1 MKRLLIIIICALA
14 LCACGNRPH
23 QTSSHSESESESD
36 AQGDSESVRMAV
48 TSATH
53 VGFLAALD
61 ALDCIVAVANPQLIY
76 SLPKEAKYIDIGSD
90 LQPNIESLLM
100 AKPDVV
106 LVTGYGT
113 QEPTWWKQVREF
125 GIEILAIN
133 EWQETDPIAR
143 AGWIRRVGAIVH
155 KEAMAD
161 SIFQS
166 RRGLYDS
173 IAALQP
179 PTLSP
184 TLMSGQSFRGT
195 WYVPTGQS
203 FMGKIFQ
210 DAGARYAYASDT
222 SRGSLPLSV
231 EQALLTFHDADVWVG
246 VDVRSMDELAALD
259 PRHTW
264 FKAYERGRVYNYL
277 KRSTPAGANDFW
289 ERGVVCPDEI
299 LDDIRHVLYP
309 DSTYT
314 FHYLLGVGE

>member
-23 QTSSHSESESESD
+23 QASLYSESESES
-36 AQGDSESVRMAV
+36 ESAVRVAV

-76 SLPKEAKYIDIGSD
+76 SLPKDAKYVDIGSD
-90 LQPNIESLLM
+90 LQPNIEALLL
-100 AKPDVV
+100 AQPDVV

-113 QEPTWWKQVREF
+113 QEPSWWKQVREV
-125 GIEILAIN
+125 GIAVVPIN

-166 RRGLYDS
+166 RRSLYDS

-195 WYVPTGQS
+195 WYVPTGHS

-210 DAGARYAYASDT
+210 DAGASYVYASDT

-231 EQALLTFHDADVWVG
+231 EQALLTFHEADVWVG
-246 VDVRSMDELAALD
+246 VDVRSRAELASLD

-264 FKAYERGRVYNYL
+264 FKAYQKGRVYNYL

-299 LDDIRHVLYP
+299 LDDLRHVLYP
-309 DSTYT
+309 DPNYE
-314 FHYLLGVGE
+314 FHYLLGVEE

>member
-1 MKRLLIIIICALA
+1 MMKRVICIVVCALV
-14 LCACGNRPH
+14 LCACGKFRPRCTMH
-23 QTSSHSESESESD
+23 D
-36 AQGDSESVRMAV
+36 ARCTNPRVAV

-76 SLPKEAKYIDIGSD
+76 SLPKDAKYVDIGSD
-90 LQPNIESLLM
+90 LQPNIEALLL
-100 AKPDVV
+100 AQPDVV

-113 QEPTWWKQVREF
+113 QEPSWWKQVREA
-125 GIEILAIN
+125 GIAVVAIN

-143 AGWIRRVGAIVH
+143 AGWIREVGAIVH

-161 SIFQS
+161 SIFQNS
-166 RRGLYDS
+166 RWLYDS
-173 IAALQP
+173 IAAL
-179 PTLSP
+179 SP
-184 TLMSGQSFRGT
+184 LTYGPALMSGQSFRGT

-210 DAGARYAYASDT
+210 DAGANYAYMKDT
-222 SRGSLPLSV
+222 TRGSLPLSI
-231 EQALLTFHDADVWVG
+231 EQALLTFHEADVWVG

-264 FKAYERGRVYNYL
+264 FKAYQKGRVYNYL

-309 DSTYT
+309 DPNYE
-314 FHYLLGVGE
+314 FHYLFCISNAGDMQRQ

>member
-1 MKRLLIIIICALA
+1 MRRLLYIVGCALV
-14 LCACGNRPH
+14 LCSCGGAGGEGGKADGLKGR
-23 QTSSHSESESESD
+23 EAE
-36 AQGDSESVRMAV
+36 GVRVAV
-48 TSATH
+48 MSATH

-76 SLPKEAKYIDIGSD
+76 SLPKDAKYVDIGSD
-90 LQPNIESLLM
+90 FQPNVEALLM

-113 QEPTWWKQVREF
+113 QEPTWWEQVRQF
-125 GIEILAIN
+125 GIEIVVIN

-173 IAALQP
+173 ISALLPQ
-179 PTLSP
+179 TLGP
-184 TLMSGQSFRGT
+184 ALMSGQSFRGT
-195 WYVPTGQS
+195 WYVPTGHS

-210 DAGARYAYASDT
+210 DAGASYVYASDT
-222 SRGSLPLSV
+222 SRGSLPLSI
-231 EQALLTFHDADVWVG
+231 EQALLTFHEADVWVG
-246 VDVRSMDELAALD
+246 VDVRSRAELASLD

-264 FKAYERGRVYNYL
+264 FKAYQDGKVYNYL
-277 KRSTPAGANDFW
+277 KRSTKEGANDFW

-299 LDDIRHVLYP
+299 LDDFRHVLYP
-309 DSTYT
+309 DPNYE
-314 FHYLLGVGE
+314 FHYLLGVEE

>member
-14 LCACGNRPH
+14 LCACGGRPH
-23 QTSSHSESESESD
+23 QASLYSESESESE
-36 AQGDSESVRMAV
+36 SESAVRVAV

-76 SLPKEAKYIDIGSD
+76 SLPKDANYVDIGSD
-90 LQPNIESLLM
+90 LQPNIEALLM

-113 QEPTWWKQVREF
+113 QEPSWWKQVREA
-125 GIEILAIN
+125 GIAVVAIN

-143 AGWIRRVGAIVH
+143 AGWIRRVGEIVH
-155 KEAMAD
+155 REAMAD
-161 SIFQS
+161 SIFHS
-166 RRGLYDS
+166 RRELYDS
-173 IAALQP
+173 ISALLPQ
-179 PTLSP
+179 TLGP
-184 TLMSGQSFRGT
+184 ALMSGQSFRGT

-203 FMGKIFQ
+203 FMGKLFQ
-210 DAGARYAYASDT
+210 DAGANYAYAKDT
-222 SRGSLPLSV
+222 TRGSLPLSI
-231 EQALLTFHDADVWVG
+231 EQALLTFHEADVWVG

-299 LDDIRHVLYP
+299 LDDLRHVLYP
-309 DSTYT
+309 DPNYE
-314 FHYLLGVGE
+314 FHYLLGVEE